1 MVVPRLLGC
10 IDGTERVS
18 NFSSFW
24 MAMAP
29 SRLRW
34 LKKVFCFLFMEKLG
48 FRKVSERFLEGF
60 CSAGLTVDRYEFPTL
75 SIFIV
80 VTYKPLARTQNPFA
94 GGKKQ
99 HQTTFKRQGMFI
111 SKLHYI
117 LIDSLRSTAKI
128 RISHTKSYKNL
139 KMSLLLN
146 FPTLTKL
153 GLPVKKSGRQKAVC
167 KIFVS

>member
-94 GGKKQ
+94 GGKNNIKQ
-99 HQTTFKRQGMFI
+99 LLSVKVCLFPSYITFW
-111 SKLHYI
+111 LI
-117 LIDSLRSTAKI
+117 LYDR
-128 RISHTKSYKNL
+128 
-139 KMSLLLN
+139 
-146 FPTLTKL
+146 
-153 GLPVKKSGRQKAVC
+153 RQKLEFLIQSLI
-167 KIFVS
+167 KIWKCRYYWIFPRSLSLGCLC